1 VVGFENAIFAVVS
14 GTLLI
19 QTRIF
24 ISLYFVG
31 TKVVMENKKAI
42 ESMAFFNDIFLRL
55 FSS

>member
-24 ISLYFVG
+24 ISLYFVEA
-31 TKVVMENKKAI
+31 KVVMENKKAI